1 MLEGLII
8 HDLKRFKD
16 ERGYFY
22 ESFNKSTTQE
32 ELNDLNFVQDNVAYT
47 RKKYTFR
54 GLHQQKGQYSQGKLI
69 SVVSGSILDVVVDI
83 RPESATFGDYSKIL
97 IDDENSFQLFVP
109 DGFLHGYLTLKDET
123 TVIYKTTREY
133 APDSEIGVN
142 IFDEN
147 LKIELPCSR
156 DEVILSPKD
165 EALKSFDE
173 IKKEILENET

>member
-22 ESFNKSTTQE
+22 ESFNKSKVIKG
-32 ELNDLNFVQDNVAYT
+32 LNNLNFVQDNVAYT
-47 RKKYTFR
+47 EKKYTFR

-69 SVVSGSILDVVVDI
+69 SVVSGTILDIVVDI
-83 RPESATFGDYSKIL
+83 RPESATFGDHSKIL
-97 IDDENSFQLFVP
+97 IDDENSYQLFVP

-123 TVIYKTTREY
+123 TVIYKTTCKYKPE
-133 APDSEIGVN
+133 AEIGVN

-165 EALKSFDE
+165 KVLNSFEE
-173 IKKEILENET
+173 IKKEILKK